1 MAGRRVYWM
10 MASALMLLT
19 IRSALAEDLKVTA
32 GRQVAQ
38 TWCINCHVVEPKQV
52 RGSDQTPSF
61 RAIANQKRTTAA
73 SLHAFLAIPHGRM
86 PDQALSNRDMDAV
99 VAYILSLKR

>member
-1 MAGRRVYWM
+1 MPGRSVVWIVAG
-10 MASALMLLT
+10 ALVLLST
-19 IRSALAEDLKVTA
+19 RSVLAEDIKVTA

-38 TWCINCHVVEPKQV
+38 TWCINCHVVEPKQA

-73 SLHAFLAIPHGRM
+73 SLRAFLSVPHGRM

-99 VAYILSLKR
+99 VAYIL